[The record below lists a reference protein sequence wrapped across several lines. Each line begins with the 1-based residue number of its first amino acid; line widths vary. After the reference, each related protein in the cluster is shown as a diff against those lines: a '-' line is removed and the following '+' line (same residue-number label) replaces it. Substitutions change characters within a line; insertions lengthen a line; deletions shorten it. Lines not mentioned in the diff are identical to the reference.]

1 MMHLAHT
8 FIQSDLHCIFGVLG
22 NLTHVIA
29 STLFYCL
36 SYRKA
41 VFKCNHF
48 SNFLIITHFSLLSPH
63 RPHIWKHAFGHIA
76 CTPTSRRG
84 QNRGRN
90 WGTSLTL
97 SYSLNFL
104 FKVAR
109 YLLCT
114 IVRHLMDSLDDDHC
128 YFLFKSEHGRFV
140 PRWCSPPGHI
150 HWWVSE

>member
-1 MMHLAHT
+1 MMHLADA
-8 FIQSDLHCIFGVLG
+8 ISYLHCILGVLG
-22 NLTHVIA
+22 NWTHVIA
-29 STLFYCL
+29 STLLYCL

-41 VFKCNHF
+41 GFYCNNF
-48 SNFLIITHFSLLSPH
+48 SDFLITHFSFLSPH

-97 SYSLNFL
+97 SYLLNLL

-109 YLLCT
+109 YLLG

-128 YFLFKSEHGRFV
+128 YFLPPLFKSEHGRFV